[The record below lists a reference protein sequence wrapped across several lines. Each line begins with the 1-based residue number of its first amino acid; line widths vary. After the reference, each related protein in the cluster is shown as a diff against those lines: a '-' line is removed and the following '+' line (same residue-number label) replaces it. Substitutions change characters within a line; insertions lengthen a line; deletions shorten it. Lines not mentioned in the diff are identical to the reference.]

1 MANDQKHLLVIAS
14 LIAGALIGGVDAA
27 AGQAMTT
34 PLERAISTPRG
45 QLRTPYPDFANVAA
59 EGLKIYRSHDC
70 NGCHGGGGGGGMA
83 APLTNQIWIY
93 GDNDDTLFRVIA
105 LGTGSSQPR
114 RRVSEARVRAQGLR
128 ERRRADAALR
138 RNHQDRR

>member
-1 MANDQKHLLVIAS
+1 MG
-14 LIAGALIGGVDAA
+14 LILAAPTLGVDAA
-27 AGQAMTT
+27 AGETMT
-34 PLERAISTPRG
+34 PFERAISTPRG
-45 QLRTPYPDFANVAA
+45 QLKSPYPDFASVAA

-93 GDNDDTLFRVIA
+93 GNDDDTLFRVIA

-114 RRVSEARVRAQGLR
+114 RRVPEARVRAQGLR
-128 ERRRADAALR
+128 ERRRADALLR
-138 RNHQDRR
+138 RNH